1 MIKTIVNTELPLAER
16 FMVKKNVI
24 KGGTG
29 RKRFCIVTGT
39 HGDEL
44 EGQMVCYEMAR
55 LVQQHADQL
64 NGTIEIYPALN
75 PLGIDTIQRGIPNFD
90 LDMNRIFPGNEH
102 GTMAEQAAYRICEDL
117 KGADMVIDIHSS
129 NLYLRESPQV
139 RINVLN
145 EEQLVPEARHL
156 GVDFIWVHDAA
167 TVLEA
172 TLAHSLNST
181 GTPCLVV
188 EMGVGQRINH
198 QMCTH
203 LVKGIFNLM
212 KEMGM
217 WNRPLSPLKG
227 EKRDVNEDENVNERS
242 AQRDA
247 SLDEGGQKNDELCSL
262 TGDNQPLLDPIVCK
276 GNRVTFLNA
285 ECSGV
290 FLTDLRTGKI
300 VEKVQS
306 IGRIVD
312 PLTGSVLSDV
322 VSPID
327 GFLFTIRAYPI
338 VYEGSLMAR
347 IFEYSDEEL
356 DTVKAVSAA
365 EPIS

>member
-1 MIKTIVNTELPLAER
+1 MIKEIVSTALPVDER
-16 FMVKKNVI
+16 LLIRKNVI
-24 KGGTG
+24 KGGKS

-55 LVQQHADQL
+55 LVQKHIDML
-64 NGTIEIYPALN
+64 DGVVEIYPALN
-75 PLGIDTIQRGIPNFD
+75 PLGIDTIQRGVPNFD

-102 GTMAEQAAYRICEDL
+102 GTMVEQTAFRICNDL
-117 KGADMVIDIHSS
+117 KGADMVLDIHSS

-145 EEQLVPEARHL
+145 EKELVPYAQHL
-156 GVDFIWVHDAA
+156 GVDFVWVHDAA

-181 GTPCLVV
+181 GTKCLVV

-198 QMCTH
+198 KMCCH

-217 WNRPLSPLKG
+217 WKGDIDLTDIATGPLLKPIFCKG
-227 EKRDVNEDENVNERS
+227 E
-242 AQRDA
+242 
-247 SLDEGGQKNDELCSL
+247 
-262 TGDNQPLLDPIVCK
+262 
-276 GNRVTFLNA
+276 RVTFLNA
-285 ECSGV
+285 DCSGV
-290 FLTDLRTGKI
+290 FLTDMRSGKI
-300 VEKVQS
+300 VSKGQS
-306 IGRIVD
+306 VGKIVD
-312 PLTGSVLSDV
+312 PLTGVVLSDV
-322 VSPID
+322 KSPID
-327 GFLFTIRAYPI
+327 GFMFTIRAYPI

-347 IFEYSDEEL
+347 IFGYSENEKEL
-356 DTVKAVSAA
+356 VEAVSAA
-365 EPIS
+365 EQ